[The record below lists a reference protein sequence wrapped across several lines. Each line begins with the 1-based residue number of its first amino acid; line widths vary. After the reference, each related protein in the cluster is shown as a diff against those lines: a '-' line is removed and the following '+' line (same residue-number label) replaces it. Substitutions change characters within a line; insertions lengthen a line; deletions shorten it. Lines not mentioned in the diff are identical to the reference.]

1 MELFKREKYLKQIRA
16 FYHDTEIIKVITG
29 IRRCGKSCLMQTIAE
44 ELLANGICKDNIFF
58 YNLDKYGFK
67 NIKTS
72 NALEE
77 LLFSNKQEG
86 IKYIFIDE
94 IQNVKDFEP
103 VLEALRLEDDYS
115 IFITGSNSYLLSG
128 ELATHLTGRYIQFEL
143 QTLTFDE
150 YEEMKAFYRRPID
163 ADGIK
168 EFDSFILEGGFPKT
182 IFLDTLSDKQLYVRS
197 VLNDILVKDIKR
209 RVKIKNIEAFQTV
222 ERYVINNFG
231 STTNINNIYCDLNKS
246 GIAISR
252 ETITKYIKALVD
264 AKVLSECSRFDLKSR
279 RSLKNERKYY
289 LADLSI
295 YFALNTDNRINY
307 GPVLE
312 NVVYNYAKSM
322 NYNVSVGRI
331 GNFECDFIL
340 RNNENDYAYVQV
352 ALTIMN
358 NKDTEDREYR
368 PLELIADGYPKY
380 LLTRRDLLQKRSG
393 IKHVDIIDFIRGK
406 KLFN

>member
-1 MELFKREKYLKQIRA
+1 MKIVVDTNVIISGVFFGGDPGKLIKAIVSSDVTA
-16 FYHDTEIIKVITG
+16 CATTEIV
-29 IRRCGKSCLMQTIAE
+29 
-44 ELLANGICKDNIFF
+44 
-58 YNLDKYGFK
+58 
-67 NIKTS
+67 
-72 NALEE
+72 
-77 LLFSNKQEG
+77 
-86 IKYIFIDE
+86 
-94 IQNVKDFEP
+94 
-103 VLEALRLEDDYS
+103 
-115 IFITGSNSYLLSG
+115 
-128 ELATHLTGRYIQFEL
+128 
-143 QTLTFDE
+143 DE
-150 YEEMKAFYRRPID
+150 YEEMKSFYKIPID

-307 GPVLE
+307 SPVLE
-312 NVVYNYAKSM
+312 NVVYHYAKSM

-358 NKDTEDREYR
+358 SKDTEDREYR

-380 LLTRRDLLQKRSG
+380 LLTRRDLVQKRSG
-393 IKHVDIIDFIRGK
+393 IKHVDIIDFIREK
-406 KLFN
+406 RALIKEDKLWARILTKQDQILISRDWYILKML